1 MAHINQ
7 VSWRELIK
15 KLLIKAERKRRTCAG
30 LLQAECSPRAEEEG
44 SGHQNQ
50 GRETMC
56 RGLPDQSY
64 AFWSKDASSL
74 QGELRRETGVMTL
87 PASLLFSPSSQC
99 SPTASLPAG
108 SCCSLCGLS
117 SQGRSLRG
125 SWKTLN
131 ANPAPGLTGTRGG
144 GSQAVSHTSW
154 HLCGF
159 QRSWPQLCNR

>member
-74 QGELRRETGVMTL
+74 QGAAERDWCND
-87 PASLLFSPSSQC
+87 SPSLTLIFPFQPMFPHGEPACRFLLQPVWAELPGKVLEGQLEDPQRQSRPWADWDTGRRIAGC
-99 SPTASLPAG
+99 FSHFLAFVWVPTFLAPA
-108 SCCSLCGLS
+108 
-117 SQGRSLRG
+117 
-125 SWKTLN
+125 
-131 ANPAPGLTGTRGG
+131 
-144 GSQAVSHTSW
+144 V
-154 HLCGF
+154 
-159 QRSWPQLCNR
+159 